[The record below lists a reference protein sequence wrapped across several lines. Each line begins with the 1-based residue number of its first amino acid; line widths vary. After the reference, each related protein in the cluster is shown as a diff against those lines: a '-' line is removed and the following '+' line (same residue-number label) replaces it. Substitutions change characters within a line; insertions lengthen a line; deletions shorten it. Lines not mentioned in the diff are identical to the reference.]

1 MILCAKIQIFFE
13 FIAPK
18 LWLKNLGPSSDDVT
32 DVTSFYVVMEQPKI
46 NGLDELNNNLPDK
59 GS

>member
-1 MILCAKIQIFFE
+1 MAE
-13 FIAPK
+13 E
-18 LWLKNLGPSSDDVT
+18 GPSLVISDDVT
-32 DVTSFYVVMEQPKI
+32 DVTSFYAVMEQPKV

>member
-1 MILCAKIQIFFE
+1 MAEELQVHPIV
-13 FIAPK
+13 
-18 LWLKNLGPSSDDVT
+18 SDDVT
-32 DVTSFYVVMEQPKI
+32 DVTSFYAVMEQPKV